1 MIYQE
6 TYQAGGDPNKLNISG
21 VIYTHGITPPTSLK
35 LPLLPASL
43 LIAIPSMK

>member
-21 VIYTHGITPPTSLK
+21 VIYTHQTTPPTRLRA
-35 LPLLPASL
+35 PLLAASL
-43 LIAIPSMK
+43 LIAILFMK

>member
-21 VIYTHGITPPTSLK
+21 VIYTHETTPPTPLK
-35 LPLLPASL
+35 PPLLSASL
-43 LIAIPSMK
+43 LIVIPSMR